1 MSAVTISRVAADSV
15 NGIVKRGMLQR
26 QAKTLRG
33 KVYGM
38 DASIARDAA
47 TASGIAMLVGQLE
60 KLDPQINGPL
70 TSVTWDRDIP
80 MISGGGFVNL
90 VSAVYANYGTT
101 GTDEEGFIYNGSSD
115 IATSQ
120 VDLSKETWQTITF
133 ANALSVNL
141 LDQEA
146 VQKIGRS
153 LQQLLEDGIQLN
165 WQKLMDKNGYR
176 GFAKIGTYGLVN
188 NPDVVTTT
196 AASNGQTPA
205 STKWADKTPEQILAD
220 INAGLTAQWE
230 AVGYDTSMMANQIG
244 IPPAQFGSLV
254 TRLVSSAGNISIL
267 EYIKRNNV
275 ASAQGI
281 DLQIVPMRQLVG
293 SGGSSAD
300 RMVIYRNDR
309 RALNFEM
316 TMPLG
321 RMATGIIPNELRFV
335 STFVGQFSQV
345 KFIYPMACRYVD
357 GI

>member
-133 ANALSVNL
+133 ANSLSVNL

-188 NPDVVTTT
+188 NPDVVATT
-196 AASNGQTPA
+196 AASNGATSA
-205 STKWADKTPEQILAD
+205 STKWADKTADQIVKD
-220 INAGLTAQWE
+220 INDGLTAQWE
-230 AVGYDTSMMANQIG
+230 AVGYDTSMMANQVG
-244 IPPAQFGSLV
+244 VPPAQFSM
-254 TRLVSSAGNISIL
+254 LVSKKVSEAGNISVL
-267 EYIKRNNV
+267 EYIKQNNL
-275 ASAQGI
+275 ANAQDI
-281 DLQIVPMRQLVG
+281 DLKIVPMRQLVG

>member
-26 QAKTLRG
+26 QAKALRG

-70 TSVTWDRDIP
+70 TSVTWGRDIP

-188 NPDVVTTT
+188 NPDVVATA
-196 AASNGQTPA
+196 AASNGQTSA

-220 INAGLTAQWE
+220 INTGLTAQWE

-267 EYIKRNNV
+267 EYIKRNNI

-345 KFIYPMACRYVD
+345 KFIYPMAVRYVD